1 MPKKTA
7 DKFNSDKFDSD
18 NMHANSADTTAP
30 DTMHTKSDN
39 TNVTASET
47 DSPPGPKSAS
57 SPSPETDNRV
67 NYGIVLV
74 ITLVHFSG
82 DFYSS
87 FFAPLLPAFVDKLG
101 LTLAQVGLLTGL
113 VRLLAFMIQPVVG
126 YLSDRYESRWF
137 IFTGLFLAFFFIPFS
152 GLAPNFWVLLLVL
165 CLGSLGS
172 SMFHPATTGMVPL
185 YSGNRTGFCLS
196 IYNTGGTLAF
206 ALGPVFIT
214 WYVARY
220 SLEAMPWTMIL
231 GLVAFLFCLKYLPT
245 PQSENL
251 SHMGFFK
258 SLKVTIGPVYKT
270 IFLIWLVMFLRAIT
284 GQAFMTFMP
293 IYLADTGHPLPSVG
307 LIVSFFIVAGT
318 LSGLLA
324 GYLADRTG
332 FKKIFFISHL
342 LMAPALMLYL
352 YLPGPYVFVGAFFAG
367 FFVLA
372 SLPLGVVMAQ
382 KLVPRSRA
390 MVSSLMMGF
399 AYGLGGALSPVV
411 GSLADMYT
419 IETVLL
425 YTAFI
430 PLISLV
436 FIAMFPRVS

>member
-1 MPKKTA
+1 MPTE
-7 DKFNSDKFDSD
+7 SVQTPRPEI
-18 NMHANSADTTAP
+18 SAQDTP
-30 DTMHTKSDN
+30 QPPSHDTP
-39 TNVTASET
+39 
-47 DSPPGPKSAS
+47 SPPA
-57 SPSPETDNRV
+57 TDNRV
-67 NYGIVLV
+67 SYGIVLV

-101 LTLAQVGLLTGL
+101 LSLAQVGLITGL

-137 IFTGLFLAFFFIPFS
+137 IFTGLFLAFFCIPFS
-152 GLAPNFWVLLLVL
+152 GLAPNFWILLLSL
-165 CLGSLGS
+165 SLGSLGS

-214 WYVARY
+214 WYVARFG
-220 SLEAMPWTMIL
+220 LEAMPWTMVL
-231 GLVAFLFCLKYLPT
+231 GMAAFIFCAKYLPR
-245 PQSENL
+245 PKSENL
-251 SHMGFFK
+251 SHLGFFK
-258 SLKVTIGPVYKT
+258 SLKVTLGDVYKI
-270 IFLIWLVMFLRAIT
+270 IFLIWLVMFMRAIT

-307 LIVSFFIVAGT
+307 LIVAFFIVAGT
-318 LSGLLA
+318 LSGLVA
-324 GYLADRTG
+324 GYMADRTG
-332 FKKIFFISHL
+332 FKKIFFVSHL
-342 LMAPALMLYL
+342 LMAPALLLYL
-352 YLPGPYVFVGAFFAG
+352 YLPGPWVFAGAFVAG

-390 MVSSLMMGF
+390 MVSSLMMGL
-399 AYGLGGALSPVV
+399 AYGLGGALSPLI
-411 GSLADMYT
+411 GGLADIYG

-425 YTAFI
+425 GTTVI

-436 FIAMFPRVS
+436 FIARFPRVV

>member
-1 MPKKTA
+1 MP
-7 DKFNSDKFDSD
+7 SE
-18 NMHANSADTTAP
+18 SAQIPTPPAPAKGKAPAQDTAP
-30 DTMHTKSDN
+30 AKDTAAPAQD
-39 TNVTASET
+39 T
-47 DSPPGPKSAS
+47 D
-57 SPSPETDNRV
+57 TRV

-101 LTLAQVGLLTGL
+101 LTLAQVGLITGL

-137 IFTGLFLAFFFIPFS
+137 IFTGLFLAFFCIPFS
-152 GLAPNFWVLLLVL
+152 GLAPNFWILLLSL
-165 CLGSLGS
+165 SLGSLGS

-214 WYVARY
+214 WYVARFG
-220 SLEAMPWTMIL
+220 LEAMPWTMVL
-231 GLVAFLFCLKYLPT
+231 GMAAFLFCARYLPR
-245 PQSENL
+245 PKSENL
-251 SHMGFFK
+251 SHLGFFK
-258 SLKVTIGPVYKT
+258 SLKVTLGDVYKI

-293 IYLADTGHPLPSVG
+293 IYLADTGHSLPSVG
-307 LIVSFFIVAGT
+307 LIVAFFIVAGT
-318 LSGLLA
+318 LSGLVA
-324 GYLADRTG
+324 GYIADRTG

-342 LMAPALMLYL
+342 LMAPALLLYL
-352 YLPGPYVFVGAFFAG
+352 YLPGPWVFVGAFVAG

-390 MVSSLMMGF
+390 MVSSLMMGL

-411 GSLADMYT
+411 GSLADVYG

-425 YTAFI
+425 STTVI
-430 PLISLV
+430 PLISLI
-436 FIAMFPRVS
+436 FIARFPRVV